1 MMPLTAHLRAL
12 TPAWHR
18 SLMSNIDL
26 PAPLIEAVKSSRVI
40 PFLGAGASKEAL
52 DLQGHRPPDADQ
64 LRDVLAQRF
73 FGKPI
78 PNRDLMTVAEMA
90 IRNGAGQSLVF
101 DEVRKILTPFE
112 PSDAHRSLAEFT
124 WRMIA
129 TTNYDLL
136 IEHAYGDV
144 KARRQN
150 LVRFV
155 KDDEPVDARLQET
168 ESPVPYLKLHGCL
181 DHIHDSDI
189 PPILT
194 KESYSRY
201 KANRTRLFGRVTDYA
216 HESTLLFIGYRLDDP
231 HIRNLIYDISIEKR
245 PRWFMVT
252 PDAED
257 YDVDYWGT
265 QNVGIIKCRFGEFM
279 QALLEEIPPLFRQL
293 AQFAQTAD
301 FPVRKH
307 FQTNEPG
314 SEQLRRAFETDIA
327 YIHANMPTEEQLPER
342 FYHGYD
348 TGWGG
353 ILNRYDVRRKVED
366 DLLYK
371 TLLEN
376 ENPEGPKLI
385 MLRGAAGAGKTIAL
399 KRTAY
404 EAATASDA
412 LALWLQ
418 EGGALNPH
426 VFIELHELSRRP
438 IYLFVDQIGFRVTQ
452 VLSFLRTARAR
463 SLPIIVVGAERDA
476 DWNTYCGAL
485 EAEFPAE
492 FLRVGN
498 LSTTEVEGLLDLLAR
513 HGCLGL
519 LGKLSRDDQINEF
532 MDKNRADRQLLV
544 ALHELTLG
552 KPFEKIVLEEHQRI
566 FPEQAQQLYLDI
578 ATMHQFSVNV
588 RAGIIS
594 RISGIAFE
602 DFQSQF
608 LEPLRS
614 IIRVEKDPYSGD
626 LCYRTRHARVAA
638 IVFRETCSDDR
649 RKATQL
655 KRIVEGLD
663 IGYSVDKRA
672 LEEICRGRALADAFA
687 SIEQAREVSQT
698 AIEAA
703 PKQAFLYQQWALLEA
718 HHREGSLTEADRL
731 AGEAHKLEPRNK
743 TIIHTQA
750 EIDRRRANVEESELL
765 KDSLR
770 RRVRERLTKM
780 PANDRF
786 AVSSR
791 CKLLVDEVVDLA
803 SKADATGSSHD
814 AIAYAEKVKAAELA
828 IMRAQQSFPEDADID
843 QVEAR
848 FRHEVDEEDKA
859 LRALEQALAAGARGS
874 GTAIRVARMYDAQ
887 GRSPDA
893 HKILRA
899 ALSRSPDD
907 KPTHHA
913 MAIHLMNAEEPDLS
927 LVEDH
932 LNRSFSRGDRNYESR
947 FDLAQLLFVSG
958 QIKASEDMFAEIDQ
972 NAPEDFRR
980 ATPRSENAFTT
991 NLHRS
996 SGRITSIKP
1005 GYAFVSSGA
1014 YPTDVFAHRS
1024 MSDADVFDDLMIGDE
1039 VNFRIRFNR
1048 QGPTA
1053 VDVKMGRNAVPHALT
1068 AQL

>member
-1 MMPLTAHLRAL
+1 
-12 TPAWHR
+12 
-18 SLMSNIDL
+18 MSNIEL
-26 PAPLIEAVKSSRVI
+26 PLPLIEAVKGSRVI
-40 PFLGAGASKEAL
+40 PFLGAGASKEAT
-52 DLQGHRPPDADQ
+52 DSDGARPPDADQ
-64 LRDVLAQRF
+64 LRDALAQHF

-90 IRNGAGQSLVF
+90 IRNSAGQSLVF
-101 DEVRKILTPFE
+101 EEVRKILAPFE
-112 PSDAHRSLAEFT
+112 PGDAHRALADFN

-136 IEHAYGDV
+136 IEHAYADV

-155 KDDEPVDARLQET
+155 KDDEPVEARLQET
-168 ESPVPYLKLHGCL
+168 ERPVAYLKLHGCL
-181 DHIHDSDI
+181 DHIHDRDI

-201 KANRTRLFGRVTDYA
+201 KANRTRLFGRVADYA

-231 HIRNLIYDISIEKR
+231 HIRNLIYDIGIEKR

-257 YDVDYWGT
+257 YDVDYWST

-279 QALLEEIPPLFRQL
+279 QALSDEVPPLFRQL
-293 AQFAQTAD
+293 AHSARTAD

-307 FQTNEPG
+307 FQTNELE
-314 SEQLRRAFETDIA
+314 SEKLRRAFAKDFT
-327 YIHANMPTEEQLPER
+327 YIHANIPSEEQLPEQ
-342 FYHGYD
+342 FFQGYD

-366 DLLYK
+366 DLLFK
-371 TLLEN
+371 ALLEN
-376 ENPEGPKLI
+376 EKPTEPKLI
-385 MLRGAAGAGKTIAL
+385 MLRGPAGAGKTIAL
-399 KRTAY
+399 KRTAF
-404 EAATASDA
+404 EAATASGA
-412 LALWLQ
+412 LTLWLE
-418 EGGALNPH
+418 EGGALH
-426 VFIELHELSRRP
+426 FDVLAELHELTRQP
-438 IYLFVDQIGFRVTQ
+438 IYLFVDQIGFRVPQ
-452 VLSFLRTARAR
+452 VLSFLKSARAR
-463 SLPIIVVGAERDA
+463 SLPVIVIGAERDA
-476 DWNTYCGAL
+476 DWNSYCGAL
-485 EAEFPAE
+485 DAEFPPE

-498 LSTTEVEGLLDLLAR
+498 LSMAEVEGLLDLLAR
-513 HGCLGL
+513 HECLGL
-519 LGKLSRDDQINEF
+519 LGKLSRDDQVKAF

-614 IIRVEKDPYSGD
+614 IVRVEKDPYSGD
-626 LCYRTRHARVAA
+626 LCYKTRHPRVAA
-638 IVFRETCSDDR
+638 IVFRETCPDDES
-649 RKATQL
+649 KATQL
-655 KRIVEGLD
+655 KRIVESLD
-663 IGYSVDKRA
+663 VGYSVDKRA
-672 LEEICRGRALADAFA
+672 LEEICRGRTLAETFA
-687 SIEQAREVSQT
+687 SIEQAREVYQA
-698 AIEAA
+698 AITAA

-731 AGEAHKLEPRNK
+731 AGEAHDLEPRNK

-750 EIDRRRANVEESELL
+750 EIDRKRANVEESELL

-770 RRVRERLTKM
+770 RRARERLNDM
-780 PANDRF
+780 PASDRF
-786 AVSSR
+786 ATSSR

-803 SKADATGSSHD
+803 AKADATGSPHD
-814 AIAYAEKVKAAELA
+814 AVAYAEKVKAAEGA
-828 IMRAQQSFPEDADID
+828 ILRAQQSFPEDADID

-874 GTAIRVARMYDAQ
+874 GTAIRVARMYDARGRSSDALKVLQ
-887 GRSPDA
+887 AALGRSPDD
-893 HKILRA
+893 
-899 ALSRSPDD
+899 RSA
-907 KPTHHA
+907 HHA
-913 MAIHLMNAEEPDLS
+913 MAMHLMNTETPDLG
-927 LVEDH
+927 VIEDH
-932 LNRSFSRGDRNYESR
+932 LRRSFSRGDRNYENR
-947 FDLAQLLFVSG
+947 FDLAQLLFLSG
-958 QIKASEDMFAEIDQ
+958 QVPACEAMFAEIDHG
-972 NAPEDFRR
+972 ASEDFRR
-980 ATPRSENAFTT
+980 STPRADNVFTRR
-991 NLHRS
+991 LDRY
-996 SGRITSIKP
+996 SGRITSIRP
-1005 GYAFVSSGA
+1005 GYAFLRSSA
-1014 YPTDVFAHRS
+1014 YPIDIFGHRS
-1024 MSDADVFDDLMIGDE
+1024 MSDADIFDDLMIGDE
-1039 VNFRIRFNR
+1039 INFRIRFNR

-1053 VDVKMGRNAVPHALT
+1053 VDVRLGRAA
-1068 AQL
+1068 